1 MAQQRIGQTAE
12 ESRADAGLERY
23 LDGRS
28 IRIKAERGELNAR
41 RVADAFE
48 EWVLAL
54 CRNRLDC
61 HAGQDD
67 RREPTLRGFQIAR
80 GIFECNHGRIRVLFH
95 QNEFPSQDQP
105 ARLAVV
111 LASASRDA
119 SAIAGMVF
127 RRAVI

>member
-1 MAQQRIGQTAE
+1 MAQRLAGQTAE

-23 LDGRS
+23 LDGNS
-28 IRIKAERGELNAR
+28 IRIKADCGELDAR

-54 CRNRLDC
+54 CRNRLSC
-61 HAGQDD
+61 RAGQDD
-67 RREPTLRGFQIAR
+67 RREQILRGFQIAR
-80 GIFECNHGRIRVLFH
+80 GIFECNRGRIRVLFY

-105 ARLAVV
+105 AHLAVV
-111 LASASRDA
+111 LASVSRDA

-127 RRAVI
+127 